1 MILRIVHEKRKGKK
15 NFSLIHFEKCH
26 FILHELSNVL
36 DTMNIRLYIYTYPSC
51 WISLNIA
58 EGSY

>member
-1 MILRIVHEKRKGKK
+1 MYKKKKKEEFLAHPFFEKR
-15 NFSLIHFEKCH
+15 H

-36 DTMNIRLYIYTYPSC
+36 DTMNSIIYTYPSC